1 MAESGICLFAT
12 AIGPCGVAWHG
23 EGLIG
28 VQLPEGGET
37 APLRRLKRRFPDVEA
52 QDPPDWVQA
61 AIADIRALL
70 DGEEVDLG
78 HVPLDFSRV
87 GRFEAAVLDAARRI
101 PRGSTRTYGDLAAEI
116 GEPGAAQAVGQALG
130 RNPWPIV
137 VPCHRITAAAGRT
150 GGFSAYGGAA
160 TKLRL
165 LEIEG
170 ALAVESLPLFAG
182 PSGGSPAA

>member
-1 MAESGICLFAT
+1 MSESGFCLFET
-12 AIGPCGVAWHG
+12 AIGPCGLAWAPV
-23 EGLIG
+23 GLVG
-28 VQLPEGGET
+28 VQLPERDET
-37 APLRRLKRRFPDVEA
+37 ATLRRLQRRFPKLEVQPA
-52 QDPPDWVQA
+52 PDWVRSA
-61 AIADIRALL
+61 IEAIAALL
-70 DGEEVDLG
+70 NGRDVDLG
-78 HVPLDFSRV
+78 HVPVDFSGL
-87 GRFEAAVLDAARRI
+87 GRFEAAVLAAARAI

-150 GGFSAYGGAA
+150 GGFSAHGGAA

-170 ALAVESLPLFAG
+170 ALAVEVLPLFAA
-182 PSGGSPAA
+182 PKA

>member
-1 MAESGICLFAT
+1 MSESGIYLFET
-12 AIGPCGVAWHG
+12 AIGSCGLAWG
-23 EGLIG
+23 PGGLVG
-28 VQLPEGGET
+28 VQLPEGDET
-37 APLRRLKRRFPDVEA
+37 ATLRRLKRRFPELESRPA
-52 QDPPDWVQA
+52 PEWVRA
-61 AIADIRALL
+61 AIEAIGALL
-70 DGEEVDLG
+70 GGGDVDLG
-78 HVPLDFSRV
+78 HVPLDFSGL
-87 GRFEAAVLDAARRI
+87 GRFEAAVLCAARRI

-150 GGFSAYGGAA
+150 GGFSAHGGAA

-170 ALAVESLPLFAG
+170 ALAVEAQPLFAA
-182 PSGGSPAA
+182 PKA